1 MINGC
6 SVKRSGFTLVE
17 VLVALAIISIALLAS
32 LRVAGGGTNS
42 VGELRARLLAG
53 WVAENILE
61 EQRARGAWLPLGM
74 QRGTERQGGIEFTW
88 REDIIATP
96 NTAFRRVDVR
106 VFEAPGETHALAHLV
121 GFLVHPPGSGK

>member
-6 SVKRSGFTLVE
+6 SAKRSGFTLIE
-17 VLVALAIISIALLAS
+17 VLVALAIISVALLAS

-42 VGELRARLLAG
+42 VNELRARLLAG
-53 WVAENILE
+53 WVAENIMQ
-61 EQRARGAWLPLGM
+61 EQRARAAWFPLGM

-96 NTAFRRVDVR
+96 NAAFRRVDVR
-106 VFEAPGETHALAHLV
+106 VFAAPDETHTLAHLV
-121 GFLVHPPGSGK
+121 GFLVDSPDSVK